1 MAFTGTESLNTPIII
16 NDELTIPADQLQVN
30 AVRSSG
36 PGGQN
41 VNKVATC
48 IELRFNPE
56 RCDLLGTAVVNRLL
70 ALAGKRVDSENTIII
85 TSQKY
90 REQSRN
96 LDDAC
101 EKLRQLILKALVPP
115 KPRKPTRPTRASVQ
129 KRITRKRQA
138 SEKKSQRRQRDWSDD
153 D

>member
-1 MAFTGTESLNTPIII
+1 MTNPIII
-16 NDELTIPADQLQVN
+16 NDQITITPEQFEIA

-48 IELRFNPE
+48 IELRFNPQLCPQLSPPVVA
-56 RCDLLGTAVVNRLL
+56 RLLGIARNRLD
-70 ALAGKRVDSENTIII
+70 AENNIII

-90 REQSRN
+90 REQYRN

-101 EKLRQLILKALVPP
+101 EKLKKMILQALVPP
-115 KPRKPTRPTRASVQ
+115 KPRKPTKPTRASVE
-129 KRITRKRQA
+129 KRITSKKQA
-138 SEKKSQRRQRDWSDD
+138 GEKKSLRQKRDWD
-153 D
+153 

>member
-1 MAFTGTESLNTPIII
+1 MNTAIVI
-16 NDELTIPADQLQVN
+16 NEYLTITPDQLEVT

-56 RCDLLGTAVVNRLL
+56 RCPQLSAAVVNRLL

-90 REQSRN
+90 REQIRN

-101 EKLRQLILKALVPP
+101 NKLKNMIIKALTPP
-115 KPRKPTRPTRASVQ
+115 IPRRPTRPTKASVQ
-129 KRITRKRQA
+129 RRITQKRQTG
-138 SEKKSQRRQRDWSDD
+138 EKKSRRRRNNLLDEE
-153 D
+153 

>member
-1 MAFTGTESLNTPIII
+1 MNTPIII
-16 NDELTIPADQLQVN
+16 NEYITIPADQIEIS

-48 IELRFNPE
+48 IELRFKPFD
-56 RCDLLGTAVVNRLL
+56 CPQLSMSVINRLMVI
-70 ALAGKRVDSENTIII
+70 AGNRVDSENTIII

-90 REQSRN
+90 REQYRN

-101 EKLRQLILKALVPP
+101 TKLKEMIIKALKPP
-115 KPRKPTRPTRASVQ
+115 KPRRPTRPTKSSVE
-129 KRITRKRQA
+129 KRITRKKQA
-138 SEKKSQRRQRDWSDD
+138 GQKKSLRQKPDWSE
-153 D
+153 

>member
-1 MAFTGTESLNTPIII
+1 MNTPIIV
-16 NDELTIPADQLQVN
+16 NEYLTIPAEQLEVS

-56 RCDLLGTAVVNRLL
+56 RCQQLSVPVINRLL
-70 ALAGKRVDSENTIII
+70 ALAGKRIDSENTIII

-101 EKLRQLILKALVPP
+101 DKLKNMILKALTPP
-115 KPRKPTRPTRASVQ
+115 KPRRATRPTRASVER
-129 KRITRKRQA
+129 RIGKKKQT
-138 SEKKSQRRQRDWSDD
+138 SDKKSQRRRPDWSDND
-153 D
+153 